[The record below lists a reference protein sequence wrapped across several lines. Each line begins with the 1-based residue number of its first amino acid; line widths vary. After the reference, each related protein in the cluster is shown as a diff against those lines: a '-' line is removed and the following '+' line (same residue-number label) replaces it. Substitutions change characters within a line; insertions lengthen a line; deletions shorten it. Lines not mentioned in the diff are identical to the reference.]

1 MEEREEVG
9 VGDAGDILQ
18 NVAVFLEVELGT
30 QTYSP
35 MSLCENQ
42 QNVYRT
48 VFVKDNEKKK
58 GKNKGMTQI
67 NTSKKRLRRSKKCG
81 SLHFLKCTK
90 YRLCI
95 TGIIDCHNK
104 IDLTSI

>member
-48 VFVKDNEKKK
+48 VFVKDNEKKRK
-58 GKNKGMTQI
+58 E
-67 NTSKKRLRRSKKCG
+67 
-81 SLHFLKCTK
+81 
-90 YRLCI
+90 
-95 TGIIDCHNK
+95 
-104 IDLTSI
+104 